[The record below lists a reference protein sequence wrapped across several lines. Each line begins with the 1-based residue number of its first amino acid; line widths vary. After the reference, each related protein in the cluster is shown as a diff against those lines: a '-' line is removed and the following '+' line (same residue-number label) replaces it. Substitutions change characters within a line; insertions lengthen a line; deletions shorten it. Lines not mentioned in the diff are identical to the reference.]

1 MMNRAFLFRTSQA
14 CNALDVHRK
23 TCTLVH
29 MYVGTIV
36 EPGQEIRQDTFIK
49 NTYEEQRVGTKPNYQ
64 LQTHPTVLIS

>member
-1 MMNRAFLFRTSQA
+1 
-14 CNALDVHRK
+14 
-23 TCTLVH
+23 

-64 LQTHPTVLIS
+64 L